1 MEDAMS
7 TMWAYNDKVKEHFVN
22 PKNILAGDEDNYPA
36 DGKGLIGSPACG
48 DMMMVLIRVDEDK
61 ITDLKWKTFGCASAI
76 GSTSALSEMV
86 MRDGGMT
93 IKEAYSLTPEKI
105 IAELGGLPS
114 NKIHCSVLGDKAL
127 RAAIDDYYEKR
138 NEHNPYKNEDVEVVC
153 ECLNI
158 TAEDIRMEVLEGA
171 KDFNTLQERTKISS
185 MCGNCRERAQE
196 LQAEYV
202 KRYYSTEIYHPE
214 EKQ

>member
-1 MEDAMS
+1 MS
-7 TMWAYNDKVKEHFVN
+7 SMWAYNDKVKDHFVN
-22 PKNILAGDEDNYPA
+22 PRNVLDGDEDDYQA
-36 DGKGLIGSPACG
+36 DGRGLTGSPACG
-48 DMMMVLIRVDEDK
+48 DMMMVLIRVGSGR

-86 MRDGGMT
+86 LRDGGMT
-93 IKEAYSLTPEKI
+93 LGDAYSLTPERI

-127 RAAIDDYYEKR
+127 RSAIDDYYEKHDLR
-138 NEHNPYKNEDVEVVC
+138 NPYKKEDAGIVC

-171 KDFNTLQERTKISS
+171 KDFHTLQERTKISS
-185 MCGNCRERAQE
+185 MCGNCREKAE
-196 LQAEYV
+196 NLLSEYV
-202 KRYYSTEIYHPE
+202 KRYYSSEIYDPE
-214 EKQ
+214 NAQ